1 MPFEVPEHIGREGD
15 VSGGD
20 PFKNLS
26 GTWLAGGEKGE
37 LPEDR
42 GQCCHTCYTDIYIC
56 MCVYRIYA
64 LHVCAVVCVS

>member
-1 MPFEVPEHIGREGD
+1 MNS
-15 VSGGD
+15 SGGD

-42 GQCCHTCYTDIYIC
+42 GHECCHTCYTDMYIYIY
-56 MCVYRIYA
+56 MCVYTVYM
-64 LHVCAVVCVS
+64 HCT